1 MFSHVIAIDIDVYSV
16 FAVIFNILC
25 LEVAYD
31 SIRLFYWPRHL
42 HYMPW
47 SYLVLYWDN
56 GTAYTCIQRILV
68 LYCVL
73 FYWYLLCS
81 RKAHF
86 YVIHRHWITFLL
98 FDTEVYSVPDCSS
111 HPVPHSGGVS
121 QSVAAAKVS
130 GGRAGMATWFSEDQ
144 SHEYIESRL
153 QRKWVSVVN
162 LNSKTTLNDW
172 SSLSQVR
179 RTGRGR

>member
-1 MFSHVIAIDIDVYSV
+1 MIAIDIDVYSV

-98 FDTEVYSVPDCSS
+98 FDTEVYSVQDCSS
-111 HPVPHSGGVS
+111 HRVPYSGGVS
-121 QSVAAAKVS
+121 QWRRRKSAAAEQGWLLDSVKI
-130 GGRAGMATWFSEDQ
+130 
-144 SHEYIESRL
+144 SHMSILNWSRL